1 MAGRTVKLTTVLVV
15 LIVLAAVSGCYIPS
29 GPWEVVQLPVFK
41 KMEMKPLGP
50 VHIWVPE
57 WVLYIDE
64 TCTLVDESGSAV
76 TNLAVIRGGK
86 VTIWNKSGAIAYV
99 DFGDGFAPPG
109 DVRLNPE
116 YGVWRRVAMEAST
129 SGFEVTVKC
138 EEAGEYTM
146 TPYAL
151 PDTIITPP

>member
-1 MAGRTVKLTTVLVV
+1 MRTRTL
-15 LIVLAAVSGCYIPS
+15 
-29 GPWEVVQLPVFK
+29 
-41 KMEMKPLGP
+41 EMSEMRPLGP
-50 VHIWVPE
+50 VHVWVPE

-64 TCTLVDESGSAV
+64 RCALVDETGSV
-76 TNLAVIRGGK
+76 VSSLEVIRGGK
-86 VTIWNKSGAIAYV
+86 VTIWNKSGAVAYV

-129 SGFEVTVKC
+129 SGFEVTVTC
-138 EEAGEYTM
+138 AEVGEHTW
-146 TPYAL
+146 TTYAL